1 MMRRGACPSLGAPM
15 QTGDGLLVR
24 LRPRHR
30 ELSSADLAGLAAASE
45 RFGNGRIEITARGNL
60 QVRGLR
66 PDTVEPFTRAVLGLE
81 AEWLE
86 GVPVEVG
93 ALAGLDAAE
102 TADPRP
108 VADAVLARLARFGLA
123 GRLGPKVSV
132 LIDGGGVLP
141 LDAVQADVRLRA
153 IAGGGWRMTADG
165 GEAVV
170 EAPAASAVAALAV
183 LGGAPRRARGRT
195 AEPVGRHRLRDGTLA
210 VGFALPFGQVT
221 AAALGE
227 FAARIEAPIRLAPGR
242 ALLAVGLD
250 GAAATALHGE
260 ARRLGFVAD
269 AADARRAVAACPG
282 CPDCAAGEIP
292 ARALA
297 EQALAAASVLLDGS
311 IDLHISGCAKGCAHP
326 APATIGLVGV
336 ADGCDV
342 VLHGVTVARLSPSQA
357 LHGLA
362 LLAQEIAGRRSDPG
376 ETAVQALAR
385 LGPARTAGLL
395 RRQAHV

>member
-1 MMRRGACPSLGAPM
+1 MTRRGACPSLGVPM

-66 PDTVEPFTRAVLGLE
+66 SDTVEPFARAVSDLE
-81 AEWLE
+81 AEWME

-102 TADPRP
+102 IADPRP
-108 VADAVLARLARFGLA
+108 VADEVLERLAGSELA

-153 IAGGGWRMTADG
+153 VADGGWRMTADG
-165 GEAVV
+165 GEALV
-170 EAPAASAVAALAV
+170 EAPAASAVAALAT
-183 LGGAPRRARGRT
+183 LGGVPRRALGRA
-195 AEPVGRHRLRDGTLA
+195 AEAVGIHRLRDGTLA

-250 GAAATALHGE
+250 GAAAASLQGE
-260 ARRLGFVAD
+260 ARRLGFVTD
-269 AADARRAVAACPG
+269 AADARRVVAACPG
-282 CPDCAAGEIP
+282 CPDCSAGEIP

-297 EQALAAASVLLDGS
+297 EQALVAASVLLDGS

-342 VLHGVTVARLSPSQA
+342 VLHGLAVARLSPSQA

-362 LLAQEIAGRRSDPG
+362 LLAQEIASRRSDPA
-376 ETAVQALAR
+376 ETAAQALAR
-385 LGPARTAGLL
+385 LGPGRTAGLL
-395 RRQAHV
+395 RGQAHV